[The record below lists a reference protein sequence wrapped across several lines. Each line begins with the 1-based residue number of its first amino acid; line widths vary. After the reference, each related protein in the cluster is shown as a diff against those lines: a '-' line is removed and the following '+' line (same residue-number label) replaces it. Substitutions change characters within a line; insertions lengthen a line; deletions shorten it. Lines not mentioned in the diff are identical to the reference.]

1 MSRVNLCHQV
11 ETIMECLP
19 IQSHIYIPENKVS
32 AWVSKKEDGNVITK
46 DKSKEYQGV
55 WVVEGYSIDK
65 KKSST
70 EVWIFRDDDVLGI
83 DRRVLENNP
92 LQGTWGYA
100 PNVRN
105 VRKAEPHDIWFFPPK
120 SAKCK
125 IPVGMQEYIHKGIWI
140 KPTFKRN
147 FSQLESNST
156 GFMTVS
162 GNMKIAKGERHSIAG
177 KWNMLGFNDDVVRGK
192 KKKKDDDD
200 GSKGPYEIFVRK
212 PSGVRFPVKDVIPG
226 NRISLIKKKIYK
238 EHGIPIEEQRL
249 SFNDVPLKDEKTVVG
264 SGIRNGNT
272 IVLGEMIIYVR
283 NLKGKKYTFKVD
295 PDELVENVKKMVEK
309 REGTPVSEQQL
320 YFNETKLD
328 DDGKPILHFNIKHK
342 SILHLDEE
350 PEPPSPKDKRKPLKE
365 KTKSPN
371 RKSTTQKA
379 KYKPDPKVS
388 NPPTLELPP
397 EPESFEV
404 KTPDGRSFFFDF
416 DPNKDTIDS
425 LKKKIAKTVQ
435 LPVKDLHLIDDN
447 DEIVDPNSA
456 PLRGAVFDVAPQIE
470 VVLPHTT
477 KKIKLSVL
485 PKMTVEDLKD
495 VIEEKTGTP
504 KAKQRI
510 FFFDSEGNEL
520 DDSTSIK
527 KTGIGQGSVL
537 EVRPEPESFEVKTP
551 DGRSFF
557 FDFDPNKDTFNS
569 LKKKIAKTIQLP
581 VKDLRLIDS
590 NDDLVDLD
598 NIKPVR
604 GAIFDVAPQIEVSL
618 PHTTKKIKL
627 SVLPKMT
634 VEDLKDVVEEK
645 TGTPKAKQRIFFLDS
660 EGNELDDSTPMKKTG
675 IGQGSVLEVR
685 PLESEPKEITIKDST
700 GRIFKFFI
708 DSDEPIKKLKKRIA
722 KKIGIPLGGFTL
734 NDKDWDDDDEI
745 GSDDAGLVRAARN
758 GGVLVLDVPEVEN
771 APTNSEKIDLNI
783 LPIRDVKNVENEI
796 DQPMSICV
804 NVPSRKKPVRFAVDP
819 SDTIRKIKRRALKK
833 IKKNKGESAR
843 DYCLV
848 IGGRELDD
856 GETLERCK
864 IQHDALLSLEEFK
877 LRIMHW
883 SGKIIDLD
891 GVTRHNTVASLKKQI
906 CRTEGI
912 PLNEQRLSL
921 YGRRLEDKET
931 MEEVKHKTILV
942 LEPLDA
948 DIDVTEAGKTSA
960 KKMKIKR
967 FKSGDYNEIWPV
979 MPDWKRRIFFFDND
993 DKFDAHIDLFCCI
1006 GSTGEQFLLD
1016 NIHPNTKVAEIKSKI
1031 CALKGIKK
1039 KKHKLKFDGTL
1050 LDEIKTLREQS
1061 VRHRSILVL
1070 ESPAVFIAAPTL
1082 EKLNGIFEMLPT
1094 RIVHNIN
1101 ITVKH
1106 WNGDTFTLNPAPND
1120 YIGTLFIDPLSSLL
1134 LILQRWAFPHFVP
1147 HILLISFIYLKM
1159 T

>member
-1 MSRVNLCHQV
+1 
-11 ETIMECLP
+11 
-19 IQSHIYIPENKVS
+19 
-32 AWVSKKEDGNVITK
+32 
-46 DKSKEYQGV
+46 
-55 WVVEGYSIDK
+55 
-65 KKSST
+65 
-70 EVWIFRDDDVLGI
+70 
-83 DRRVLENNP
+83 
-92 LQGTWGYA
+92 
-100 PNVRN
+100 
-105 VRKAEPHDIWFFPPK
+105 
-120 SAKCK
+120 
-125 IPVGMQEYIHKGIWI
+125 
-140 KPTFKRN
+140 
-147 FSQLESNST
+147 
-156 GFMTVS
+156 
-162 GNMKIAKGERHSIAG
+162 
-177 KWNMLGFNDDVVRGK
+177 
-192 KKKKDDDD
+192 
-200 GSKGPYEIFVRK
+200 
-212 PSGVRFPVKDVIPG
+212 
-226 NRISLIKKKIYK
+226 
-238 EHGIPIEEQRL
+238 
-249 SFNDVPLKDEKTVVG
+249 
-264 SGIRNGNT
+264 
-272 IVLGEMIIYVR
+272 
-283 NLKGKKYTFKVD
+283 
-295 PDELVENVKKMVEK
+295 
-309 REGTPVSEQQL
+309 
-320 YFNETKLD
+320 
-328 DDGKPILHFNIKHK
+328 
-342 SILHLDEE
+342 
-350 PEPPSPKDKRKPLKE
+350 
-365 KTKSPN
+365 
-371 RKSTTQKA
+371 
-379 KYKPDPKVS
+379 
-388 NPPTLELPP
+388 
-397 EPESFEV
+397 
-404 KTPDGRSFFFDF
+404 
-416 DPNKDTIDS
+416 
-425 LKKKIAKTVQ
+425 
-435 LPVKDLHLIDDN
+435 
-447 DEIVDPNSA
+447 
-456 PLRGAVFDVAPQIE
+456 
-470 VVLPHTT
+470 
-477 KKIKLSVL
+477 
-485 PKMTVEDLKD
+485 
-495 VIEEKTGTP
+495 
-504 KAKQRI
+504 
-510 FFFDSEGNEL
+510 
-520 DDSTSIK
+520 
-527 KTGIGQGSVL
+527 
-537 EVRPEPESFEVKTP
+537 
-551 DGRSFF
+551 
-557 FDFDPNKDTFNS
+557 
-569 LKKKIAKTIQLP
+569 
-581 VKDLRLIDS
+581 
-590 NDDLVDLD
+590 
-598 NIKPVR
+598 
-604 GAIFDVAPQIEVSL
+604 
-618 PHTTKKIKL
+618 
-627 SVLPKMT
+627 
-634 VEDLKDVVEEK
+634 
-645 TGTPKAKQRIFFLDS
+645 
-660 EGNELDDSTPMKKTG
+660 MKKTG

-1006 GSTGEQFLLD
+1006 GSTGEKILLD

-1039 KKHKLKFDGTL
+1039 KKHTLKFDGTL
-1050 LDEIKTLREQS
+1050 LDGRKTLREQS
-1061 VRHRSILVL
+1061 VRHRSILVF